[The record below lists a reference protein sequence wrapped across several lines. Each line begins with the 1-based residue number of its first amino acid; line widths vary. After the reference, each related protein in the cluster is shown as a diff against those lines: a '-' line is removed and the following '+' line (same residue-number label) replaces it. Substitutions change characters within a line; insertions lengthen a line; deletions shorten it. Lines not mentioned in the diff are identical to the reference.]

1 MENSFLS
8 YNEFIE
14 LNEKKYTKT
23 VESSHLVDIDYDDDT
38 KQLEIEFWN
47 GNRYRYFDVPK
58 SIFREFADEK
68 TLLGKAGSA
77 IKGLFKKDKTTFGTR
92 FWSLI
97 RRADFKYE
105 KIK

>member
-1 MENSFLS
+1 MNSF
-8 YNEFIE
+8 YTYEEFLE

-38 KQLEIEFWN
+38 KVLEIEFWN
-47 GNRYRYFDVPK
+47 GSRYRYFDVPK

-77 IKGLFKKDKTTFGTR
+77 IKKIFKKDKTTFGIR
-92 FWSLI
+92 FWALI
-97 RRADFKYE
+97 RRGDYEYE